1 MENQEN
7 KGIQYMLF
15 ASLMFAFMGAAA
27 KELSDTMSSVEV
39 VFFRNVFG
47 VFLILISI
55 YNSPLKQIGGK
66 FWLLVFRGMAG
77 FIALLFFFYNI
88 AEISLGEAMTFSKTS
103 TIFTAILAYVF
114 LKEKLGFKGW
124 VGVFIGFI
132 GIIFITEFDGSS
144 LEKTDYLGIL
154 SGVGAA
160 LAYTSVRELRKFY
173 DSRAIVLSFM
183 AIGTVGPMI
192 LMLIGNFYTNP
203 NLDFMLG
210 TFTMPKPNDWFYI
223 ILLGIFSTYAQIFMT
238 KAYSYAKAGIIG
250 TISYS
255 NIVFSIL
262 LGLVLGDS
270 FPSTSIVL
278 GIILIVL
285 SGLLV
290 SSKNHPIKNSLN
302 D

>member
-15 ASLMFAFMGAAA
+15 ASVMFAFMGAAA
-27 KELSDTMSSVEV
+27 KELSDSMSSVEV
-39 VFFRNVFG
+39 VFFRNIFG

-103 TIFTAILAYVF
+103 TIFTAILAYF
-114 LKEKLGFKGW
+114 LLKEKLGTKGW
-124 VGVFIGFI
+124 IGVFVGFI
-132 GIIFITEFDGSS
+132 GIVFVTEFDGSS

-183 AIGTVGPMI
+183 TIGTIGPLI
-192 LMLIGNFYTNP
+192 LMIISSFYSNKS
-203 NLDFMLG
+203 LDFMLG
-210 TFTMPKPNDWFYI
+210 TFVMPQPNDWIYI
-223 ILLGIFSTYAQIFMT
+223 ILLGIFATLAQIYMT
-238 KAYSYAKAGIIG
+238 KAYSCAKAGIIG

-255 NIVFSIL
+255 NILFSII
-262 LGLVLGDS
+262 LGLILGDS
-270 FPSTSIVL
+270 FPSISIVF
-278 GIILIVL
+278 GILLIVL

-290 SSKNHPIKNSLN
+290 SSKKE
-302 D
+302 

>member
-103 TIFTAILAYVF
+103 TIFTAILAYF
-114 LKEKLGFKGW
+114 LLKEKLGTRGW
-124 VGVFIGFI
+124 TGVFVGFI
-132 GIIFITEFDGSS
+132 GIVFVTEFDGSS

-183 AIGTVGPMI
+183 TIGTIGPLVLMI
-192 LMLIGNFYTNP
+192 ISTFYANES
-203 NLDFMLG
+203 LDFMLG
-210 TFTMPKPNDWFYI
+210 TFVMPQPNDWTYI
-223 ILLGIFSTYAQIFMT
+223 ILLGIFATLAQIYMT

-255 NIVFSIL
+255 NILFSII
-262 LGLVLGDS
+262 LGLFLGDN
-270 FPSTSIVL
+270 FPSISIVF
-278 GIILIVL
+278 GILLIVL

-290 SSKNHPIKNSLN
+290 SSKKE
-302 D
+302 

>member
-103 TIFTAILAYVF
+103 TIFTAILAYF
-114 LKEKLGFKGW
+114 LLKEKLGTRGW
-124 VGVFIGFI
+124 TGVFIGFI
-132 GIIFITEFDGSS
+132 GIVFVTEFDGSS

-183 AIGTVGPMI
+183 TIGTIGPLLLMI
-192 LMLIGNFYTNP
+192 ISTFYANES
-203 NLDFMLG
+203 LDFMLG
-210 TFTMPKPNDWFYI
+210 TFVMPQPNDWTYI
-223 ILLGIFSTYAQIFMT
+223 ILLGIFATLAQIYMT

-255 NIVFSIL
+255 NILFSII
-262 LGLVLGDS
+262 LGLFLGDN
-270 FPSTSIVL
+270 FPNISIVF
-278 GIILIVL
+278 GILLIVL

-290 SSKNHPIKNSLN
+290 SSKKE
-302 D
+302 

>member
-1 MENQEN
+1 MENQVN

-15 ASLMFAFMGAAA
+15 ASLLFAFMGAAA

-47 VFLILISI
+47 VLLILISI
-55 YNSPLKQIGGK
+55 YKSPLKQIGGK
-66 FWLLVFRGMAG
+66 FWLLIFRGVAG

-88 AEISLGEAMTFSKTS
+88 SQIPLGEAMTFSKTS
-103 TIFTAILAYVF
+103 TIFTAVLAYF
-114 LKEKLGFKGW
+114 LLKEKLGIKGW
-124 VGVFIGFI
+124 LGVFIGFL
-132 GIIFITEFDGSS
+132 GIIFITEFDGST

-183 AIGTVGPMI
+183 TIGTIGPFI
-192 LMLIGNFYTNP
+192 LMIISSFYSNSS
-203 NLDFMLG
+203 LDFMLG
-210 TFTMPKPNDWFYI
+210 SFTMPQADDWIYI
-223 ILLGIFSTYAQIFMT
+223 ILLGIFATFAQIYMT
-238 KAYSYAKAGIIG
+238 KAYSFAKAGIIG

-255 NIVFSIL
+255 NILFSII
-262 LGLVLGDS
+262 LGLILGDN
-270 FPSTSIVL
+270 FPSISIVF
-278 GIILIVL
+278 GILLIVL

-290 SSKNHPIKNSLN
+290 SSKKE
-302 D
+302 

>member
-103 TIFTAILAYVF
+103 TIFTAILAYF
-114 LKEKLGFKGW
+114 LLKEKLGTKGW
-124 VGVFIGFI
+124 TGVFVGFI
-132 GIIFITEFDGSS
+132 GIIFVTEFDGSS

-183 AIGTVGPMI
+183 TIGTIGPLLLMI
-192 LMLIGNFYTNP
+192 ISTFYANES
-203 NLDFMLG
+203 LDFMLG
-210 TFTMPKPNDWFYI
+210 TFVMPQPNDWTYI
-223 ILLGIFSTYAQIFMT
+223 ILLGIFATLAQIYMT
-238 KAYSYAKAGIIG
+238 KAYSCAKAGIIG

-255 NIVFSIL
+255 NILFSII
-262 LGLVLGDS
+262 LGLFLGDN
-270 FPSTSIVL
+270 FPSISIVF
-278 GIILIVL
+278 GILLIVL

-290 SSKNHPIKNSLN
+290 SSKKE
-302 D
+302 

>member
-103 TIFTAILAYVF
+103 TIFTAILAYF
-114 LKEKLGFKGW
+114 LLKEKLGTRGW
-124 VGVFIGFI
+124 TGVFIGFI
-132 GIIFITEFDGSS
+132 GIVFVTEFDGSS

-183 AIGTVGPMI
+183 TIGTIGPLLLMI
-192 LMLIGNFYTNP
+192 ISTFYVNES
-203 NLDFMLG
+203 LDFMLG
-210 TFTMPKPNDWFYI
+210 TFVMPQPNDWTYI
-223 ILLGIFSTYAQIFMT
+223 ILLGIFATLAQIYMT

-255 NIVFSIL
+255 NILFSII
-262 LGLVLGDS
+262 LGLFLGDN
-270 FPSTSIVL
+270 FPSISIVF
-278 GIILIVL
+278 GILLIVL

-290 SSKNHPIKNSLN
+290 SSKKG
-302 D
+302 